1 MPALKFANLWPWRR
15 PRRRRKTRRSPP
27 RRRVWPKWLAP
38 TLRYSAAGLAV
49 ALVIGGPVWLWQTGI
64 AATAMDDAHGRFL
77 ALTVRMGF
85 TVDNVYLQGRSET
98 SKRQVM
104 AALGVKRGQ
113 PIWAFDPHGA
123 KARLEALAWVQS
135 ASVIRQLPATIRVRL
150 TERRPMALWQRK
162 SKLILV
168 DRFGFVIQRHGL
180 ERFSHLPIIVGQDAP
195 AYAEAMIDIL
205 KTAPGIY
212 DRVAAIVRVGQR
224 RWNLRLDNGID
235 IQLPE
240 TGVRQALARLV
251 KANRR
256 QKLLAR
262 DVTVIDLRLPDRLV
276 IRTAPGRLKK
286 KMVEKDT

>member
-1 MPALKFANLWPWRR
+1 MPALKLANLWPLRR
-15 PRRRRKTRRSPP
+15 LQRRRKTRRKPP

-38 TLRYSAAGLAV
+38 TLRYSAVGLAG

-64 AATAMDDAHGRFL
+64 AAKAMDDAHGQFL
-77 ALTVRMGF
+77 TITVRMGF
-85 TVDNVYLQGRSET
+85 AVDNVYLQGRSET

-104 AALGVKRGQ
+104 SALGVKRGQ

-135 ASVIRQLPATIRVRL
+135 ALVIRQLPDTIRVRL
-150 TERRPMALWQRK
+150 IERRPMALWQQK

-168 DRFGFVIQRHGL
+168 DRFGVVIQRRGL
-180 ERFSHLPIIVGQDAP
+180 KRFSHLPIIVGKDAP

-205 KTAPGIY
+205 KTQPGIY
-212 DRVAAIVRVGQR
+212 QRVAAIVRVGQR

-240 TGVRQALARLV
+240 TGVRGALIRLV

-256 QKLLAR
+256 QKLLSR
-262 DVTVIDLRLPDRLV
+262 DVTMIDLRLPDRLV
-276 IRTAPGRLKK
+276 VRTAPGRKK

>member
-1 MPALKFANLWPWRR
+1 MRALNFANLWRR
-15 PRRRRKTRRSPP
+15 SRPQRRRKTRRKPP
-27 RRRVWPKWLAP
+27 RRRAWPKWLAP

-64 AATAMDDAHGRFL
+64 AAKAMDDAHGQFL
-77 ALTVRMGF
+77 ILTVRMGF
-85 TVDNVYLQGRSET
+85 AVDNVYLQGRSET

-104 AALGVKRGQ
+104 AALGIKRGQ
-113 PIWAFDPHGA
+113 PIWDFDPHRA

-135 ASVIRQLPATIRVRL
+135 ASVIRQLPDTIRVRL

-162 SKLILV
+162 SKLILI
-168 DRFGFVIQRHGL
+168 DRFGVVIQRRDL
-180 ERFSHLPIIVGQDAP
+180 KRFSHLPIIVGKDAP
-195 AYAEAMIDIL
+195 DHAEAMINIL

-212 DRVAAIVRVGQR
+212 HRVAALVRVGQR

-240 TGVRQALARLV
+240 TGVRGALTRLV

-256 QKLLAR
+256 QKLLSR

-276 IRTAPGRLKK
+276 VRTAPGRKK
-286 KMVEKDT
+286 KIVEKDT